1 MADQTTGKP
10 PVPRGRRPGDR
21 KLPSRPGS
29 GATMWDVLGVLLL
42 LALAQAFFYS
52 VQSGENL
59 SYSEFRK
66 AVRDGQVTEL
76 TLGDDRIR
84 GGLKPAADG
93 KPRQFPTVRVGGP
106 KLVEDLE
113 ASGVKYPGEVPS
125 RWLGEVLGWV
135 IPLVL

>member
-1 MADQTTGKP
+1 
-10 PVPRGRRPGDR
+10 
-21 KLPSRPGS
+21 
-29 GATMWDVLGVLLL
+29 MWYVLGLLLL

-76 TLGDDRIR
+76 ILGDDRIR
-84 GGLKPAADG
+84 GSLKPASDG
-93 KPRQFPTVRVGGP
+93 KARQFTTVRVEDP

-113 ASGVKYPGEVPS
+113 ASGVKYTGEVDQPVD
-125 RWLGEVLGWV
+125 RRDPRLGHSAHFPGRPVELLLPPDGRG
-135 IPLVL
+135 

>member
-29 GATMWDVLGVLLL
+29 GATMWYVMGLLLL

-84 GGLKPAADG
+84 GSLKPANDG
-93 KPRQFPTVRVGGP
+93 KARQFTTVRVEDP

-113 ASGVKYPGEVPS
+113 ASGV
-125 RWLGEVLGWV
+125 
-135 IPLVL
+135 